1 MTIAQVVG
9 IALVAS
15 VLLVL
20 LRQARPEWALLL
32 SIVTAVA
39 VFLLLVDDIA
49 AIIRVLQEVADRAD
63 LDARYT
69 ATLLKIVGVAY
80 LAEFGAQLCRDAGES
95 ALAAK
100 VELAGKLVIL
110 LLAVPILM
118 AVLELL
124 IGLLPAA

>member
-20 LRQARPEWALLL
+20 LRQARPEWAVLLSLVTAAAVLLL
-32 SIVTAVA
+32 LAGQVQAV
-39 VFLLLVDDIA
+39 
-49 AIIRVLQEVADRAD
+49 IRVITQVAERAS
-63 LDARYT
+63 LDMRYLDV
-69 ATLLKIVGVAY
+69 LLRIVGVAY
-80 LAEFGAQLCRDAGES
+80 LSEFGAQLCRDAGEG

-100 VELAGKLVIL
+100 VELAGKIVIL
-110 LLAVPILM
+110 LLSVPVLM

-124 IGLLPAA
+124 LGLLPA

>member
-20 LRQARPEWALLL
+20 LRQARPEWAVLLSLVTAAAVLLL
-32 SIVTAVA
+32 LAGQVQAV
-39 VFLLLVDDIA
+39 
-49 AIIRVLQEVADRAD
+49 IRVITQVAERAS
-63 LDARYT
+63 LDMRYLDV
-69 ATLLKIVGVAY
+69 LLRIVGVAY
-80 LAEFGAQLCRDAGES
+80 LSEFGAQLCRDAGES

-100 VELAGKLVIL
+100 VELAGKIVIL
-110 LLAVPILM
+110 LLSVPVLM

-124 IGLLPAA
+124 LGLLPA

>member
-1 MTIAQVVG
+1 
-9 IALVAS
+9 
-15 VLLVL
+15 
-20 LRQARPEWALLL
+20 
-32 SIVTAVA
+32 
-39 VFLLLVDDIA
+39 DDIA

-100 VELAGKLVIL
+100 VELAGKVVIL

>member
-100 VELAGKLVIL
+100 VELAGKVVIL

>member
-20 LRQARPEWALLL
+20 LRQARPEWAVLL
-32 SIVTAVA
+32 SVVTAVA

-49 AIIRVLQEVADRAD
+49 AIVRILEQVADRAN
-63 LDARYT
+63 LDTRYT

-100 VELAGKLVIL
+100 VELAGKVVIL

-124 IGLLPAA
+124 VGLLPA

>member
-1 MTIAQVVG
+1 MNVAQVVG

-20 LRQARPEWALLL
+20 LRQARPEWAVLL
-32 SIVTAVA
+32 SIVTAVSIL
-39 VFLLLVDDIA
+39 FLLVDDIA
-49 AIIRVLQEVADRAD
+49 AVVRVVGQVAHRAD
-63 LDARYT
+63 IDARYVD
-69 ATLLKIVGVAY
+69 TLLKIVGVAY
-80 LAEFGAQLCRDAGES
+80 LTDLGAQLCRDAGES

-100 VELAGKLVIL
+100 VQLAGKIMIL

-124 IGLLPAA
+124 LGLLPA

>member
-20 LRQARPEWALLL
+20 LRQARPEWAVLL

-49 AIIRVLQEVADRAD
+49 AIVRILEQVADRAN
-63 LDARYT
+63 LDTRYT

-100 VELAGKLVIL
+100 VELAGKVVIL

-124 IGLLPAA
+124 VGLLPA

>member
-100 VELAGKLVIL
+100 VELAGKVVIL
-110 LLAVPILM
+110 LMAVPILM

>member
-1 MTIAQVVG
+1 MTVAQVVG

-20 LRQARPEWALLL
+20 LRQARPEWAVLI

-39 VFLLLVDDIA
+39 VFLLLVDDMA
-49 AIIRVLQEVADRAD
+49 AVIRIIEQVAGRAD
-63 LDARYT
+63 LDTRYVD
-69 ATLLKIVGVAY
+69 TLLKIVGVAY

-100 VELAGKLVIL
+100 VELAGKVVIL

-124 IGLLPAA
+124 VGLLPA

>member
-1 MTIAQVVG
+1 MTIAQIVG

-49 AIIRVLQEVADRAD
+49 AVIRVLEQVADRAD
-63 LDARYT
+63 LDSRYT

-100 VELAGKLVIL
+100 VELAGKVVIL

-124 IGLLPAA
+124 VGLLPA

>member
-1 MTIAQVVG
+1 MTVAQVVG

-49 AIIRVLQEVADRAD
+49 AVIRVLQQVADRAD

-100 VELAGKLVIL
+100 VELAGKVVIL

-124 IGLLPAA
+124 VGLLPD

>member
-49 AIIRVLQEVADRAD
+49 AVLRVLQQVADRAD
-63 LDARYT
+63 LDGRYT

-100 VELAGKLVIL
+100 VELAGKVVIL

-124 IGLLPAA
+124 VGLLPA

>member
-1 MTIAQVVG
+1 MTVAQVVG

-49 AIIRVLQEVADRAD
+49 AVIRVLQQVADRAD

-100 VELAGKLVIL
+100 VELAGKVVIL

-124 IGLLPAA
+124 VGLLPA

>member
-1 MTIAQVVG
+1 MTIAQVVS

-49 AIIRVLQEVADRAD
+49 AVVRVVQQVADRAD
-63 LDARYT
+63 LDGRYT

-100 VELAGKLVIL
+100 VELAGKVVIL

-124 IGLLPAA
+124 VGLLPA

>member
-20 LRQARPEWALLL
+20 LRQARPEWAVLLSLVTAAAVLLL
-32 SIVTAVA
+32 LAGQVRAVIN
-39 VFLLLVDDIA
+39 VIA
-49 AIIRVLQEVADRAD
+49 EVADRAS
-63 LDARYT
+63 LDMRYMDV
-69 ATLLKIVGVAY
+69 LLRIVGVAY
-80 LAEFGAQLCRDAGES
+80 LSEFGAQLCRDAGEG

-100 VELAGKLVIL
+100 VELAGKIIIL
-110 LLAVPILM
+110 LLSVPVLM

-124 IGLLPAA
+124 LGLLPA